1 MKLSFNLKL
10 SQSLKLTPLLQQS
23 IKFLQAS
30 QAELND
36 LVEDYLA
43 ENLFLEE
50 EDRTESTTHID
61 KYKNN
66 VNRTSISQNYNIFEN
81 QIKNQ
86 TLKEYLIENIS
97 ILSFTDRNQV
107 IFSFLIDYIDENGYL
122 SENLEK
128 IREEIPYDP
137 LVDLKE
143 IEILLKLIQNAS
155 LPGIGARN
163 LTECLN
169 LQLDIIQDNP
179 KIIKIAKIISNK
191 YLNLLA
197 SSNLKQLKN
206 KIDCEESELKN
217 AIEIIKKLNPKPGLT
232 FQKIENTNSISAD
245 VTVKKVNGNWI
256 VELNNENFFKVKI
269 NSDYKNMLL
278 DKKNNNLKDQF
289 QEAKWLIKNLQQRSI
304 SILRV
309 SRSII
314 ERQIE
319 FLEKDESYIKPLTLK
334 DIAIELELHE
344 STISRITTN
353 KYISTPHGIF
363 ELKYFFGS
371 SIKIED
377 KDNLSSKAILSKI
390 KNIIDNESKNNPYS
404 DEQLC
409 LLLKQQGVKIAR
421 RTITKYR
428 EVLRILPSSKRKII

>member
-232 FQKIENTNSISAD
+232 FQKIENTNYISAD